1 MLAANSAGSGLPDV
15 GRLGDV
21 GQAANVGFVKKLDSL
36 VDPAWKASIVD
47 VAWADVSFP
56 REGEKDSHIWAIPK
70 MLATEVWFYNKT
82 MFRKAGLDP
91 DKPPQTLEEF
101 QKAAKALTQDTE
113 WRRQSGPMGCKPD
126 RRRGRRSLAPI
137 HQSRQELWRA
147 TGEDAAL
154 RRQRPG

>member
-21 GQAANVGFVKKLDSL
+21 GQAANVGFVKKLDAL

-91 DKPPQTLEEF
+91 DKPPQTLEDF
-101 QKAAKALTQDTE
+101 QKAAKLLTQDTNGDGTG
-113 WRRQSGPMGCKPD
+113 GPVGSEPD
-126 RRRGRRSLAPI
+126 RRRGGRPVAPV
-137 HQSRQELWRA
+137 HQHRQELSAGDW
-147 TGEDAAL
+147 
-154 RRQRPG
+154 